1 MAKSGRPKTDRSS
14 QITIKIR
21 ETTRDNLEQIAKEYG
36 LTTTGLI
43 RILIEDFLSQ
53 RDISGLVRENR
64 EQTLHSINGAIVAR
78 LLMLAGNA
86 NALLGR
92 FEGLDF
98 ETINRRAKA
107 INDLNLDPVGLLN
120 HIQETDTSEK

>member
-1 MAKSGRPKTDRSS
+1 MTQVGRPKKDESVQLNFRLS
-14 QITIKIR
+14 KKM
-21 ETTRDNLEQIAKEYG
+21 RDNLEEIAKESG
-36 LTTTGLI
+36 LTVTGLI
-43 RILIEDFLSQ
+43 KILIEDFLTQ

-64 EQTLHSINGAIVAR
+64 EQTLHSVNGAIAAR
-78 LLMLAGNA
+78 FLMLAGNA

-98 ETINRRAKA
+98 EAINRRDKA
-107 INDLNLDPVGLLN
+107 LNDLNLDPVGLLN